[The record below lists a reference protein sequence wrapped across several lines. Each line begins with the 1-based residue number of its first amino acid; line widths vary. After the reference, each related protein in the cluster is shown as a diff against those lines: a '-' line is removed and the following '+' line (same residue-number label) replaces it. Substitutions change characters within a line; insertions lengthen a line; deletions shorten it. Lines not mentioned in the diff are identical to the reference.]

1 MTTLVIQGLL
11 NGIILGVLY
20 GLIGVGLNVIFGVL
34 RVVNFAHGEFLVLG
48 AYFAFVLMTALG
60 IGPMVSLPLAF
71 VVFFAVGY
79 ALYFV
84 LIPRL
89 SKSDDPETSSLLL
102 MFGVSIMLGAIM
114 LLVFEADARS
124 LQLDIDPVFL
134 TVGGLLMPTV
144 RLIALVIALVMI
156 ALQAYFLYKT
166 QIGKALRAIIM
177 NRDAVRIVGINAERL
192 SAVAFG
198 LGIGLA
204 AVTGVLVAMVFPS
217 FSPFMGNDYT
227 LIGFIVIVL
236 GGLGHP
242 VGALVGALLFGITE
256 QVSVVF
262 FNPSI
267 ATMLGFGLMVGM
279 IFIKPTGLFGRQALR

>member
-1 MTTLVIQGLL
+1 MTALVIQGLI
-11 NGIILGVLY
+11 NGLILGTLY

-48 AYFAFVLMTALG
+48 AYFAYYLLESAG
-60 IGPMVSLPLAF
+60 INPLLALPLAF
-71 VVFFAVGY
+71 MAFFAAGY

-89 SKSDDPETSSLLL
+89 RGADDPEISSLLL
-102 MFGVSIMLGAIM
+102 MFGVSIMLSALM
-114 LLVFEADARS
+114 LLAFDADARS
-124 LQLDIDPVFL
+124 LPYQVEPVFL
-134 TVGGLLMPTV
+134 KFGPVLIPTA
-144 RLIALVIALVMI
+144 RLIALAIALAVI
-156 ALQAYFLYKT
+156 GALAWFLYRT
-166 QIGKALRAIIM
+166 TPGKALRAIIM
-177 NRDAVRIVGINAERL
+177 NRDAVRIVGIDAERL
-192 SAVAFG
+192 SAVAFA

-204 AVTGVLVAMVFPS
+204 AITGVLIAMVFPA

-242 VGALVGALLFGITE
+242 VGALVGALLYGVTE
-256 QVSVVF
+256 QVSMVF

-267 ATMLGFGLMVGM
+267 ATIFGFALMVAM
-279 IFIKPTGLFGRQALR
+279 IFARPTGLFGHRMLR

>member
-89 SKSDDPETSSLLL
+89 AKSDDPETSSLLL

-124 LQLDIDPVFL
+124 LQLDIEPVFL

-156 ALQAYFLYKT
+156 ALLAYFLYKT
-166 QIGKALRAIIM
+166 QVGKALRAIIM

>member
-124 LQLDIDPVFL
+124 LQLDI
-134 TVGGLLMPTV
+134 
-144 RLIALVIALVMI
+144 
-156 ALQAYFLYKT
+156 
-166 QIGKALRAIIM
+166 
-177 NRDAVRIVGINAERL
+177 
-192 SAVAFG
+192 
-198 LGIGLA
+198 
-204 AVTGVLVAMVFPS
+204 
-217 FSPFMGNDYT
+217 
-227 LIGFIVIVL
+227 
-236 GGLGHP
+236 
-242 VGALVGALLFGITE
+242 
-256 QVSVVF
+256 
-262 FNPSI
+262 
-267 ATMLGFGLMVGM
+267 
-279 IFIKPTGLFGRQALR
+279 